1 VSGAPEPRLA
11 MKPTN
16 FSSRRDSVGEGKT
29 IFRIVSIC
37 IANVIKYREMMFRD
51 QTAVGTL
58 FVHIFVQN
66 RSVNKVYHHFKVV
79 FREKSGSELTSA
91 IYLTM
96 QNRRPF
102 ILSVS

>member
-1 VSGAPEPRLA
+1 

-16 FSSRRDSVGEGKT
+16 FSSKRDSAGEGKT

-37 IANVIKYREMMFRD
+37 IANVMKYREVMFRD

-79 FREKSGSELTSA
+79 FREKSGSELTSTIYPNDAEQTA
-91 IYLTM
+91 II
-96 QNRRPF
+96 F
-102 ILSVS
+102 SVS